1 MSERFTGKVAIV
13 TGGGRGIGRAVV
25 ALLRAEGASV
35 LVADRDEEPAAETA
49 QTFGC
54 PYFVGNTTHREEVAR
69 MVATTVE
76 QFGRLDVLIANA
88 GTANVQ
94 PLLEIDNGTWEHILR
109 TNLTG
114 TFLCVQEA
122 ARAMRALGNGGAM
135 VLTASTNGFFVESNL
150 AHYNSSKGAVLAL
163 TRSAALDLAP
173 LGIRVNAVAPG
184 VVRTRLAQF
193 LIDDPV
199 ESADYLKRIPLNR
212 FAEPEDVAHAIL
224 FLASE
229 EASYITGQSLVL
241 DGGLSLGVP
250 LAVPDAPLPGSVPDR
265 P

>member
-1 MSERFTGKVAIV
+1 MNQRFAGKIAIV
-13 TGGGRGIGRAVV
+13 TGGGRGIGRATV
-25 ALLRAEGASV
+25 ALLRQEGASV
-35 LVADRDEEPAAETA
+35 LVADRDAEPAAETA
-49 QTFGC
+49 AEWEC
-54 PYFVGNTTHREEVAR
+54 PYFVGNITHREDVAR
-69 MVATTVE
+69 MVATAVE
-76 QFGRLDVLIANA
+76 KFGRLDILIANA

-94 PLLEIDNGTWEHILR
+94 PLLEIDDDSLDHILR

-122 ARAMRALGNGGAM
+122 ARVMQSSGNGGAM

-150 AHYNSSKGAVLAL
+150 AHYNASKGAVLNF

-193 LIDDPV
+193 LVEDPV

-212 FAEPEDVAHAIL
+212 FAEPEDVARAIL

-229 EASYITGQSLVL
+229 DAAYITGQYLVL

-250 LAVPDAPLPGSVPDR
+250 LAVPETPLPGGTP
-265 P
+265 

>member
-1 MSERFTGKVAIV
+1 MRERFAGKAAIV

-25 ALLRAEGASV
+25 ALLREEGASV
-35 LVADRDEEPAAETA
+35 LVADRDEDPAKETA
-49 QTFGC
+49 TAFGC
-54 PYFVGNTTHREEVAR
+54 PYFVGNTTRREDVNR
-69 MVATTVE
+69 MVATAVE
-76 QFGRLDVLIANA
+76 QFGRLDTLIANA

-94 PLLEIDNGTWEHILR
+94 PLLEIDDGSWDHILR

-122 ARAMRALGNGGAM
+122 GRAMQSLGNGGSM

-150 AHYNSSKGAVLAL
+150 AHYNASKGAVLNF

-193 LIDDPV
+193 LIDDPI
-199 ESADYLKRIPLNR
+199 ESADYRKRIPLNR
-212 FAEPEDVAHAIL
+212 FAEPEDVARAIL
-224 FLASE
+224 FLASD
-229 EASYITGQSLVL
+229 EAAYITGQYLVL

-250 LAVPDAPLPGSVPDR
+250 LAVPDAPLPGSV
-265 P
+265 